1 MEYKVV
7 PFVATANQQN
17 MSSNIIAQQL
27 ENLII
32 VHSAQGWKYL
42 RLESVSTYIQ
52 PIEGCFG
59 ISQQK
64 PGYMTSY
71 QVAVF
76 TKETNEIFSAIKH

>member
-1 MEYKVV
+1 MEYKVI
-7 PFVATANQQN
+7 PFVATAKQQN
-17 MSSNIIAQQL
+17 ISSSIIAQQL
-27 ENLII
+27 ESLIKDQ
-32 VHSAQGWKYL
+32 SQLGWKYL

-59 ISQQK
+59 IGQQK

-76 TKETNEIFSAIKH
+76 TKETNEISSTINH

>member
-7 PFVATANQQN
+7 PFVATSNQQN
-17 MSSNIIAQQL
+17 MNSNIIAQQL
-27 ENLII
+27 ENLIL
-32 VHSAQGWKYL
+32 VQSAQGWKYV

-59 ISQQK
+59 IGQQK

-76 TKETNEIFSAIKH
+76 TKETNEIFPAVKH